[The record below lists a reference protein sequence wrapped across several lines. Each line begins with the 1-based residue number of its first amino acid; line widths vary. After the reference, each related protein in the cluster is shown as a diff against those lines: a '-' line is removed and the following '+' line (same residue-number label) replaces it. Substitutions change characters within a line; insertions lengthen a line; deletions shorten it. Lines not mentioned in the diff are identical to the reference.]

1 MKQQLPGDAF
11 LSAAVARQQL
21 LTFAVCSP
29 TVIACTSGNN
39 ARFLLKVCPS
49 VAPTNAAMSS
59 ALVCL
64 EQRTERGVK
73 SSRQTLLSAQGA
85 QPPEPILKFAGQPQA
100 AKRTGHRAQNAQAR
114 EDSRRIERCCPRLG
128 AVYGG
133 VAIGGK
139 QLAMPGGGLANSVLR
154 NPVYPSPPPCRRP

>member
-1 MKQQLPGDAF
+1 MN
-11 LSAAVARQQL
+11 R
-21 LTFAVCSP
+21 
-29 TVIACTSGNN
+29 CTIGRH
-39 ARFLLKVCPS
+39 ARFVSSLCPS
-49 VAPTNAAMSS
+49 VAPTNEAMSS
-59 ALVCL
+59 ALVCF
-64 EQRTERGVK
+64 EQRTERGGK
-73 SSRQTLLSAQGA
+73 SSRQTLLSAQRP

-100 AKRTGHRAQNAQAR
+100 AKRTGHRVQNAQAR
-114 EDSRRIERCCPRLG
+114 DSRRIERCCPRLG